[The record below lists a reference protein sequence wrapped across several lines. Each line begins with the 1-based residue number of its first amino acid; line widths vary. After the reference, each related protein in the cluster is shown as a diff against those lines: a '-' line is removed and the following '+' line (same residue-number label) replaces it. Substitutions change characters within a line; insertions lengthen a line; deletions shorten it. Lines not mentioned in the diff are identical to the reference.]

1 MYKCRSICE
10 NFSLKHIRVGG
21 GLLIVSVLGLESF
34 LFVTSCIVLRAFPSN
49 TLFIPI
55 LTLSIL
61 SFLVTI
67 STSIILLLLSFD
79 FKRLFKSAIIIQ
91 LVSYLALSA
100 GHIYYAVLISSIK
113 NYLISQIPLCQ
124 NSDIFAGIYWEYKKL
139 YYNCGGSL
147 ENCQCFTEFSCTP
160 KIILE
165 LYQVFQCDGM
175 CGIGTNSCLA
185 NISHAILKVG
195 GIYTICLGFT
205 SGFLI
210 LCAGLSVGIMCIK
223 KSKIKWS
230 PEGQQ
235 NVSEFDGISAEI
247 IVSRVI
253 PADSSYLQSPSAIE
267 IQRIPED
274 LSSMHLSLESF

>member
-1 MYKCRSICE
+1 MNKCRSICE
-10 NFSLKHIRVGG
+10 KFSLTHIRIGG
-21 GLLIVSVLGLESF
+21 SLLIASVLGLESF
-34 LFVTSCIVLRAFPSN
+34 FFVTSCIVLRAFPSN
-49 TLFIPI
+49 SLFIPI
-55 LTLSIL
+55 LILSIL
-61 SFLVTI
+61 TILVSV
-67 STSIILLLLSFD
+67 STSIILLLLSLD
-79 FKRLFKSAIIIQ
+79 HKRLFKSTIIIQ

-113 NYLISQIPLCQ
+113 NYLISQIRLCQ
-124 NSDIFAGIYWEYKKL
+124 NSEIFAGIYWEYKKL

-147 ENCQCFTEFSCTP
+147 ENCQCFIEFSCTP
-160 KIILE
+160 KIIQE
-165 LYQVFQCDGM
+165 LYQLFQCDGM
-175 CGIGTNSCLA
+175 CGIGINDCETN
-185 NISHAILKVG
+185 ILHSITKVG
-195 GIYTICLGFT
+195 NIYTVCLGFA

-210 LCAGLSVGIMCIK
+210 VCAGLSVGIMQIK
-223 KSKIKWS
+223 RNKIKWS

-274 LSSMHLSLESF
+274 LSSMHFSLESY